1 MPAEPDPTELVR
13 YRADTRLLGQDA
25 ANLPAEIG
33 RPEVIPPTRA
43 RGAIVA
49 FGATMTGVTLLGG
62 IALIA
67 FALITSFAEG
77 ADVLRGVLLALGI
90 AMVATHWGWVH
101 VAELTAGGVESRH
114 NREAVQG
121 RERWLETVAPYTR
134 HEVHTEVEEDGSIAI
149 VSIRY
154 VPVSAG
160 RDRFTFTREEEGREV
175 HSGEEPAAAV
185 AERAER
191 LRREAALATERELER
206 YLAAADA
213 YETSQLLAEDERER
227 LAARRAA
234 SLALSEQINANLRSP
249 PVDG

>member
-1 MPAEPDPTELVR
+1 MTEEHDPAELVR
-13 YRADTRLLGQDA
+13 LSADERLLEHDA
-25 ANLPAEIG
+25 AKLPAAVG
-33 RPEVIPPTRA
+33 RPEVIPPSRA
-43 RGAIVA
+43 RAPIVA
-49 FGATMTGVTLLGG
+49 FGATMTGATLLGG

-67 FALITSFAEG
+67 FALITSFSSG
-77 ADVLRGVLLALGI
+77 ADVLRGVLLALGV

-101 VAELTAGGVESRH
+101 VAELSARSVEARRGRGVIDR
-114 NREAVQG
+114 RQ
-121 RERWLETVAPYTR
+121 RWLEELAPYTR
-134 HEVHTEVEEDGSIAI
+134 HEVHTEVEDDGSIAI
-149 VSIRY
+149 VEVRY
-154 VPVSAG
+154 RPIATAE
-160 RDRFTFTREEEGREV
+160 DRFTFNREEIMREI

-234 SLALSEQINANLRSP
+234 SLALSDQINANLKRP
-249 PVDG
+249 PLEE